1 LPSPPPG
8 HYLEDGFFWAH
19 YPPLEQI
26 LKDNMARYYA
36 LSIGKCQSPEQHTF
50 NNTLVVLI
58 RKQVADREWS
68 FDRIFMCNKVLRDRI
83 RCYYKTH
90 IQNAKKRLRTMLKN
104 PTKNANANHLIQH
117 WEQIRE
123 TIVHNQTMSTS
134 TSTAISTS
142 PSSTD
147 DSGSSDENG
156 EQKIA
161 KKPESRRVTME
172 EATIAEI
179 GMTRE

>member
-1 LPSPPPG
+1 
-8 HYLEDGFFWAH
+8 
-19 YPPLEQI
+19 LEQI

-36 LSIGKCQSPEQHTF
+36 LSIGKCQSPEQHAF

-58 RKQVADREWS
+58 RKQVAVREWS
-68 FDRIFMCNKVLRDRI
+68 FDRIFLCDKVLRDRI

-123 TIVHNQTMSTS
+123 TIVHNQQTMNTTSITS
-134 TSTAISTS
+134 TTTTTISTS
-142 PSSTD
+142 SPSSSN
-147 DSGSSDENG
+147 DSGSSDE
-156 EQKIA
+156 QKVTKAA
-161 KKPESRRVTME
+161 KKPEARRVTMD

-179 GMTRE
+179 GMTKA